1 MALALLNT
9 PHQLAQSDIQTDG
22 GTQSRT
28 NLNPETVEEYA
39 AAMQTGSEFPPIV
52 VYFDGD
58 KYWLADG
65 FHRLAAWKLT
75 FSDVYSQPIPAD
87 VRQGTRRD
95 AILYSVGANS
105 AHGLRRTNE
114 DKRRAVLRL
123 LEDAEWGTWSNR
135 EIARRCNVAEGLVR
149 KVKEDAGLDT
159 AHSTQYLHP
168 KTGAV
173 TTMQTG
179 NIGKRLEPEAPAP
192 PPPGKLLVD
201 WTDDDWA
208 AHKSEI
214 AAAMPTGPRGQV
226 FATSEPKPYS
236 PHAILPSGHSPTWNG
251 ARVEVKAEENEEIQP
266 GSKVDRLLAAI
277 DTATAW
283 LSDYRNKDGI
293 TWRGLSENQ
302 VHHANS
308 PCYLAFVAAYPE
320 IEHPKEALAS
330 ALAELRKAHRWVAPK
345 PADTQPTVKSDADR
359 HREIIQTAVEDC
371 QRILSRPAYLDAIAH
386 ASRDTQQEHDLQIA
400 GLRHLLYLS
409 AK

>member
-39 AAMQTGSEFPPIV
+39 AAMEAGSEFPAIV
-52 VYFDGD
+52 VYHDGD

-65 FHRLAAWKLT
+65 FHRLAAWKR
-75 FSDVYSQPIPAD
+75 VHPEYVPIHAD

-95 AILYSVGANS
+95 AILHSVGANS
-105 AHGLRRTNE
+105 AHGLRRTNA
-114 DKRRAVLRL
+114 DKRRAVLCL
-123 LEDAEWGTWSNR
+123 LEDNEWGAWSDR
-135 EIARRCNVAEGLVR
+135 EIARRCNVGADLVGALR
-149 KVKEDAGLDT
+149 KSHT
-159 AHSTQYLHP
+159 AVSDSMQRTFIHP
-168 KTGAV
+168 KTGQPA
-173 TTMQTG
+173 TMQTA
-179 NIGKRLEPEAPAP
+179 NIGKPAQAPAP
-192 PPPGKLLVD
+192 DNTEP
-201 WTDDDWA
+201 A
-208 AHKSEI
+208 AQEETPTIVGFDAVKI
-214 AAAMPTGPRGQV
+214 AR
-226 FATSEPKPYS
+226 
-236 PHAILPSGHSPTWNG
+236 
-251 ARVEVKAEENEEIQP
+251 
-266 GSKVDRLLAAI
+266 
-277 DTATAW
+277 AW

-330 ALAELRKAHRWVAPK
+330 ALAELRKAHGWVELK

-359 HREIIQTAVEDC
+359 RQGIIQTAVEDC